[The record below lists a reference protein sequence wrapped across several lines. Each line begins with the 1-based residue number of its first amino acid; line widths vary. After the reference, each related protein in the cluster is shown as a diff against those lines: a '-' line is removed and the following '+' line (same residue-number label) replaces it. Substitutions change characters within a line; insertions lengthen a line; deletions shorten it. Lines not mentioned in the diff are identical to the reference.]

1 MAKKK
6 LHYSPPIRRE
16 LVRVLYY
23 ESRRRGIPMT
33 KLVDGILCDA
43 LQSADSWRMMEEP
56 TQTGASTR

>member
-6 LHYSPPIRRE
+6 LYYSPPIRRE

-23 ESRRRGIPMT
+23 ERRRRGIPMT

-43 LQSADSWRMMEEP
+43 LQRTDSWRMMEEP
-56 TQTGASTR
+56 TQPGASTR